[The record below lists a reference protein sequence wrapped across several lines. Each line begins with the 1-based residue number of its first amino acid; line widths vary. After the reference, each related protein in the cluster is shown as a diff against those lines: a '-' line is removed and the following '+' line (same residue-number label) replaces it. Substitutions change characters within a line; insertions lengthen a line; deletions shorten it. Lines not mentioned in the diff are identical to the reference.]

1 MAIDKLG
8 TNNDPDVKVQGSA
21 INIVPDTTRDEQIQA
36 AAQVLVNEEQV
47 LLDDEIQAPTQPQM
61 SFDANLVDF
70 IDLNT
75 LEKISND
82 LLDAIDSDK
91 QSRSEWEKTYTD
103 GLKYLGMKFD
113 DTRSQPFEGSSGV
126 VHPILAEAVTQFQAQ
141 AYKEMLPAKGPVKTE
156 IVGARTI
163 ETESQAERVQE
174 FMNYYIMNEMDE
186 YDPELDQMLFYLPL
200 AGSCFKKIYFDF
212 VLNRAVAKFVAP
224 EDLIVPYEAADISS
238 AERITHSISMSANEI
253 KKQQVSGFYANVD
266 IGSGS
271 YSEDLD
277 EIEQA
282 IDEIQGISPS
292 YKENRNRTV
301 YEVHTVLDIEG
312 FEDLDAQGMPTGLKL
327 PYIVTI
333 EEDSQKILSIRRNYK
348 ENDVL
353 KSKINYFVQYKF
365 LPGLG
370 FYGLGLS
377 HMIGGLSK
385 ASTSILRQLID
396 AGTLANLPA
405 GFKARGMRIRD
416 EDDPLQPGEFRDI
429 DTTGGSLRENL
440 IPLPIK
446 EPSNVLMQLLGILC
460 DSGKRFAA
468 IADMNVGDMNQA
480 MPVGTTVALLERG
493 TKVMSAI
500 HKRLHYAQRIEFGLL
515 AKVFSEYL
523 PPVYNY
529 QVGSGSQEVKQMDF
543 DDRVDIIPVSDPNI
557 FSQSQRVTLAQE
569 LLQMVQSNPEIHG
582 PTGIYE
588 AYRRMYAAL
597 GVDNV
602 DALLQPP
609 ADNTPQPIDAG
620 QENAGLLLGQPAQAF
635 AEQNHQAHIDAH
647 KSLFLTDVVKQTPQI
662 QALIISHCMQH
673 LQFMAMQMA
682 QEQMP
687 PEMQQ
692 QIQQIQAQMQQVSA
706 QESQQIQQQIQMLI
720 EQFSSQIMAQLANEF
735 LQSIGMGGS
744 EDPLVEIRKQELD
757 LRNKELDME
766 SEQFVAKQTQR
777 QQEKIMD
784 SEIQQ
789 DRLNVQKQ
797 IADDKLGVA
806 VDRLRQNADLKLLEL
821 ENKLRGIR

>member
-1 MAIDKLG
+1 MVIERKEQKLG
-8 TNNDPDVKVQGSA
+8 TADNPDVMPMGSEVEVIPEPSRA
-21 INIVPDTTRDEQIQA
+21 DQIRDA
-36 AAQVLVNEEQV
+36 AEILVMEESI
-47 LLDDEIQAPTQPQM
+47 LIDDEADEASTPDI
-61 SFDANLVDF
+61 SFDANLVDQV
-70 IDLNT
+70 DDGELAA
-75 LEKISND
+75 LASD
-82 LLDAIDSDK
+82 VLSAIKADK
-91 QSRSEWEKTYTD
+91 ESRSEWEKTYTD

-163 ETESQAERVQE
+163 QTEDQAERVQE
-174 FMNYYIMNEMDE
+174 FTNYYIMNEMDE

-200 AGSCFKKIYFDF
+200 AGSCFKKVYFDF
-212 VLNRAVAKFVAP
+212 VLNRAVAKFIAP
-224 EDLIVPYEAADISS
+224 EDLIVPYEATDISS

-253 KKQQVSGFYANVD
+253 KKQQVTGFYANVD

-277 EIEQA
+277 DITEA
-282 IDEIQGISPS
+282 IDDIQGISPT

-312 FEDLDAQGMPTGLKL
+312 FEDLDQQGMPTGLKL

-333 EEDSQKILSIRRNYK
+333 EEDSQKILSIRRNFR
-348 ENDVL
+348 ENDLL
-353 KSKINYFVQYKF
+353 KNKINYFVQYKF

-446 EPSNVLMQLLGILC
+446 EPSNVLMQLLGILV

-468 IADMNVGDMNQA
+468 IADMNVGDMNAA

-515 AKVFSEYL
+515 AKVF
-523 PPVYNY
+523 
-529 QVGSGSQEVKQMDF
+529 
-543 DDRVDIIPVSDPNI
+543 
-557 FSQSQRVTLAQE
+557 
-569 LLQMVQSNPEIHG
+569 
-582 PTGIYE
+582 
-588 AYRRMYAAL
+588 
-597 GVDNV
+597 
-602 DALLQPP
+602 
-609 ADNTPQPIDAG
+609 
-620 QENAGLLLGQPAQAF
+620 
-635 AEQNHQAHIDAH
+635 
-647 KSLFLTDVVKQTPQI
+647 
-662 QALIISHCMQH
+662 
-673 LQFMAMQMA
+673 
-682 QEQMP
+682 
-687 PEMQQ
+687 
-692 QIQQIQAQMQQVSA
+692 
-706 QESQQIQQQIQMLI
+706 
-720 EQFSSQIMAQLANEF
+720 
-735 LQSIGMGGS
+735 
-744 EDPLVEIRKQELD
+744 
-757 LRNKELDME
+757 
-766 SEQFVAKQTQR
+766 
-777 QQEKIMD
+777 
-784 SEIQQ
+784 
-789 DRLNVQKQ
+789 
-797 IADDKLGVA
+797 
-806 VDRLRQNADLKLLEL
+806 
-821 ENKLRGIR
+821 

>member
-446 EPSNVLMQLLGILC
+446 EPSNVLMQLLGILV

-687 PEMQQ
+687 PEKQQ
-692 QIQQIQAQMQQVSA
+692 QILQIQAQMQQVSA

>member
-1 MAIDKLG
+1 MAIDNLG
-8 TNNDPDVKVQGSA
+8 TNDNPDVKVQGSA
-21 INIVPDTTRDEQIQA
+21 VNIVPDTTRDEQIQA
-36 AAQVLVNEEQV
+36 AAQILVNDEQV
-47 LLDDEIQAPTQPQM
+47 LLDEEIQAPTQPQM

-70 IDLNT
+70 IDENT

-82 LLDAIDSDK
+82 LLDSIETDK

-113 DTRSQPFEGSSGV
+113 ETRSQPFEGSSGV

-163 ETESQAERVQE
+163 ETENQAERVQE
-174 FMNYYIMNEMDE
+174 FMNYYIMNEMNE

-200 AGSCFKKIYFDF
+200 AGSCFKKVYFDF

-253 KKQQVSGFYANVD
+253 KKQQVTGFYANVD

-271 YSEDLD
+271 YSEDMD
-277 EIEQA
+277 EISEA
-282 IDEIQGISPS
+282 IDDIQGISPS

-312 FEDLDAQGMPTGLKL
+312 FEDLDQQNMPTGLKL

-348 ENDVL
+348 QNDL
-353 KSKINYFVQYKF
+353 LNNKINYFVQYKF

-405 GFKARGMRIRD
+405 CFKARGMRIR
-416 EDDPLQPGEFRDI
+416 DDPLQPGEFRDI

-446 EPSNVLMQLLGILC
+446 EPSNVLMQLLGILV

-515 AKVFSEYL
+515 AKVFGEYL

-529 QVGSGSQEVKQMDF
+529 QVGSGAQEIKQIDF

-582 PTGIYE
+582 PMGIYE
-588 AYRRMYAAL
+588 AYKRMYAAL

-609 ADNTPQPIDAG
+609 PDMTPKPVDAG

-635 AEQNHQAHIDAH
+635 PEQNHQAHLEAH
-647 KSLFLTDVVKQTPQI
+647 KSLFLTDIVKQSPQV

-673 LQFMAMQMA
+673 LQFLAAQMA

-692 QIQQIQAQMQQVSA
+692 QIQQIQSQIQQVSP
-706 QESQQIQQQIQMLI
+706 QEATAIQQQIQMI
-720 EQFSSQIMAQLANEF
+720 MEQFSSQIMAQLASEF

-744 EDPLVEIRKQELD
+744 DDPLVDIRKRELD
-757 LRNKELDME
+757 LKDKELNME
-766 SEQFVAKQTQR
+766 SDQFVAKQSQR
-777 QQEKIMD
+777 QQEKMLD
-784 SEIQQ
+784 TEIQQ
-789 DRLNVQKQ
+789 QRINTQKQ

-806 VDRLRQNADLKLLEL
+806 VNRLKQNADLKLLEL
-821 ENKLRGIR
+821 ENKIRGIK